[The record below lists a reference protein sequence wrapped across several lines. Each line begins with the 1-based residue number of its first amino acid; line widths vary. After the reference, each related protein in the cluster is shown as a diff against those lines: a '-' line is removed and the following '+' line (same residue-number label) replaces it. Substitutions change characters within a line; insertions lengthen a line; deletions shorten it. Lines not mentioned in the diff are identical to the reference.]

1 MAGYVLNG
9 GRALY
14 VYAATNGATP
24 SVGALVYSNTDQIDT
39 DVAFDDQGV
48 ATITINQVADD
59 EALNTFIEA
68 YARPTAGASGTPED
82 INWEDGSS
90 TLGAAAAGQ
99 VLYIQVKGGIVT
111 GTGTS
116 VGKRMAFHMFG
127 VAQKSSGSWNQSGN
141 VYNKPTLS
149 FVAQPLEGTVTIA
162 STYFASVLV
171 TPATAGYALNNTSR
185 KYGAKFFG

>member
-14 VYAATNGATP
+14 VFTATNGTTP
-24 SVGALVYSNTDQIDT
+24 TVGTTAVYSNTDQIDT
-39 DVAFDDQGV
+39 DVAFDDQGI
-48 ATITINQVADD
+48 ATITINQVQDD
-59 EALNTFIEA
+59 EALNTFIET

-82 INWEDGSS
+82 INWEDGST
-90 TLGAAAAGQ
+90 TLGAAASGAT
-99 VLYIQVKGGIVT
+99 LYVQVKGGIVT
-111 GTGTS
+111 GSGAS

-149 FVAQPLEGTVTIA
+149 FVSQPLEGVVTVA

-171 TPATAGYALNNTSR
+171 TAAAQTLNNTSR

>member
-14 VYAATNGATP
+14 VFTATNGTTP
-24 SVGALVYSNTDQIDT
+24 SVGATAVYSNTDQIDT

-99 VLYIQVKGGIVT
+99 VLYIQVKGGIVS
-111 GTGTS
+111 GTGAS

-149 FVAQPLEGTVTIA
+149 FVAQPLEGTVTVA

-171 TPATAGYALNNTSR
+171 TAASQTLNSTSR